1 VKIMNKYISGVIA
14 GSLIA
19 MSLPAYAEHGDRHF
33 EGGEYHRGGEGW
45 HGDRHTVEIWRG
57 GNWVHDRHDGRFGWW
72 WVAAGMWYF
81 YPAPVY
87 PYPDPYTPPVV
98 VVTQQ
103 LPSPAPQTAVQAQ
116 PALQYW
122 YYCDSLKTYYPYA
135 PSCPE
140 AWRTVPA
147 QPPVPTQ
154 SLPPPQAVPH

>member
-1 VKIMNKYISGVIA
+1 MNKYVSAIIV

-19 MSLPAYAEHGDRHF
+19 MALPAHAEHDERHF
-33 EGGEYHRGGEGW
+33 ERRDYHRDGEGW
-45 HGDRHTVEIWRG
+45 RGGRHTVEIWRG
-57 GNWVHDRHDGRFGWW
+57 GTWVHDRHDGRFGWW

-98 VVTQQ
+98 TVIQQ
-103 LPSPAPQTAVQAQ
+103 PSVQAQ
-116 PALQYW
+116 APLPYW
-122 YYCDSLKTYYPYA
+122 YYCASLKTYYPYV

-147 QPPVPTQ
+147 QPPLPAP
-154 SLPPPQAVPH
+154 SLPPPQMAPH